1 MPTVIRVII
10 SLVVVLYL
18 LVAEAYHKDGNT
30 HEMTW
35 ALGLAILMAIFA
47 TA

>member
-10 SLVVVLYL
+10 SLFVALSL
-18 LVAEAYHKDGNT
+18 LTAAAYHKDGNT

-35 ALGLAILMAIFA
+35 ALGLAILLAIFA
-47 TA
+47 AA